1 MNEAEAAQLELTRI
15 DIARIQLTLAGE
27 AVAFIAR
34 QESLQA
40 ELAQAQFLAVALEL
54 MEDAE

>member
-1 MNEAEAAQLELTRI
+1 MKNAEAVQLELTRI
-15 DIARIQLTLAGE
+15 NIARIQLTLAGE

-54 MEDAE
+54 SEDVE

>member
-1 MNEAEAAQLELTRI
+1 MNDAEAAQLELTRI
-15 DIARIQLTLAGE
+15 NIARLHLTLAGE
-27 AVAFIAR
+27 ALAFIAR
-34 QESLQA
+34 QESLQT

>member
-1 MNEAEAAQLELTRI
+1 MNEAEEAQLELTRFNI
-15 DIARIQLTLAGE
+15 LRLQLTLASE
-27 AVAFIAR
+27 ALAFITR

-54 MEDAE
+54 LEDAE

>member
-1 MNEAEAAQLELTRI
+1 MNEAEAVQLELTRI
-15 DIARIQLTLAGE
+15 NIARIQLTLAGE

-40 ELAQAQFLAVALEL
+40 ELAQAQFRAVALEL
-54 MEDAE
+54 AEDLE

>member
-1 MNEAEAAQLELTRI
+1 MNEAEAVQLELTRI
-15 DIARIQLTLAGE
+15 NIARIQLILAGE

-54 MEDAE
+54 MDDAE

>member
-15 DIARIQLTLAGE
+15 NIARIQLTLAGE